1 MIQVQDYTASVRET
15 KTQRKELKMKPSVA
29 EAIKNASLAV
39 GMDMSTFISS
49 AAYKAAREVEFSQ
62 HQTVLSADAFDAFTA
77 AVDAPGRRNP
87 ALGALLRRRNDLFQD
102 G

>member
-1 MIQVQDYTASVRET
+1 MIQVQDHTASVCET
-15 KTQRKELKMKPSVA
+15 KTHRKELKMKPSVA

-62 HQTVLSADAFDAFTA
+62 HQTVLSVDAFDAFAA
-77 AVDAPGRRNP
+77 AVDAAGTRNS
-87 ALGALLRRRNDLFQD
+87 ALGALLQRRNDLFQD

>member
-1 MIQVQDYTASVRET
+1 MIQVQDYTASVREI
-15 KTQRKELKMKPSVA
+15 KTHRKELKMKPSVA

-49 AAYKAAREVEFSQ
+49 AAYRAAQEVEFSQ
-62 HQTVLSADAFDAFTA
+62 HQTILPTDAFNAFVA
-77 AVDAPGRRNP
+77 AVDAPGTRNP
-87 ALGALLRRRNDLFQD
+87 ALGELLQRRNDLFQD

>member
-15 KTQRKELKMKPSVA
+15 KTHRKELKMKPSVA

-62 HQTVLSADAFDAFTA
+62 HQTVLSADAFDAFA
-77 AVDAPGRRNP
+77 AANDAQGTRNP
-87 ALGALLRRRNDLFQD
+87 TLGTLLQRRNDLFQD

>member
-1 MIQVQDYTASVRET
+1 MIQSHDHTASVQET
-15 KTQRKELKMKPSVA
+15 KTHRKELKMKPSVA

-49 AAYKAAREVEFSQ
+49 AAYKAAREIEFSQ
-62 HQTVLSADAFDAFTA
+62 HQTVLSEDAFDAFVV
-77 AVDAPGRRNP
+77 AVDAPGTRNP
-87 ALGALLRRRNDLFQD
+87 ALGALLQQRNNLLRD